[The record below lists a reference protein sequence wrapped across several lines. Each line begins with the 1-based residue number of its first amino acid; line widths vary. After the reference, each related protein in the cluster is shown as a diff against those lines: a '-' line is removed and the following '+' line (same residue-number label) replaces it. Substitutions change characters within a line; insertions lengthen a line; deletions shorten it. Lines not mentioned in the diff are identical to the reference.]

1 MQIYVSLYLQTVGVR
16 FSIVINMVEFE
27 FKMWA
32 KVLIGLLF
40 FRKLDQY
47 YFNLNCYILVHN
59 LIKLTT
65 NF

>member
-1 MQIYVSLYLQTVGVR
+1 
-16 FSIVINMVEFE
+16 MVEFE
-27 FKMWA
+27 FKMWP
-32 KVLIGLLF
+32 KLLLGFLF

-65 NF
+65 TNF